1 MLALDKEGRILASG
15 RGVFELTGYREQ
27 DVLGRVPSDALG
39 LAFDGE
45 ADPIH
50 VALEWGVRQME
61 KTGRLRH
68 AATGRDKTILC
79 DVFPA
84 YDDDGG
90 VLVAL
95 APKSGES

>member
-1 MLALDKEGRILASG
+1 MLACDREGRILASG

-27 DVLGRVPSDALG
+27 DIIGRTPGSSLG
-39 LAFDGE
+39 LAFDGP
-45 ADPIH
+45 DPIAM
-50 VALEWGVRQME
+50 ALEWGVRQME
-61 KTGRLRH
+61 KNGTLRH
-68 AATGRDKTILC
+68 AATNRDKQVLL

-95 APKSGES
+95 APKSGPG

>member
-1 MLALDKEGRILASG
+1 MLALDREGRILASG
-15 RGVFELTGYREQ
+15 RGVFELSGYREQ
-27 DVLGRVPSDALG
+27 DVLGRPPGEALG
-39 LAFDGE
+39 LDFDGE
-45 ADPIH
+45 ANPISI
-50 VALEWGVRQME
+50 ALEWGVRQME